1 MRQGRP
7 ARATTFPVLDI
18 DQVRLGP
25 AGVEFTHDGTHPG
38 GLYPTGL
45 SCGFALLLFPIHPP
59 APETGRLS
67 KTLKFVLP
75 LLILALAIGIFIM
88 LKTSA
93 PKQASPEIQE
103 RVWRVEV
110 EPANPS
116 TQSAELELYG
126 RVQTPDLLR
135 AAAPAA
141 AWVVEVAVQ
150 DGDRVQAGDLLVRLD
165 ERDFLPRIAQAEA
178 EVAQL
183 EAEIDSERNRHETDR
198 LALEQ
203 EQRLL
208 ELARDGVER
217 QERLKT
223 QRVGAEQALDE
234 AEQAEALQALAV
246 SEREMD
252 LADHPAR
259 LRALES
265 RLASA
270 QARLD
275 SLRLEYERSR
285 VRAPYD
291 GIVSAVEVTVGD
303 RVGPGEELVRLYEL
317 DSLEVAARIPAP
329 YQSELTGILAQA
341 DALPAIAQVAG
352 RQLPLRLS
360 RIAGEAGPSGVDG
373 LFEVLDG
380 RELLRLGQTLTLR
393 LKRPAKPDLIAVPFR
408 ALHGGDRLYTLVE
421 GRLRGIDVERFGSRL
436 GATGQERLLVRAPE
450 LQAGDLIVTTHLPNA
465 IEGLRVMQV
474 DAKGD
479 QTAAT
484 ATTESTP

>member
-1 MRQGRP
+1 MSR
-7 ARATTFPVLDI
+7 
-18 DQVRLGP
+18 
-25 AGVEFTHDGTHPG
+25 
-38 GLYPTGL
+38 
-45 SCGFALLLFPIHPP
+45 S
-59 APETGRLS
+59 
-67 KTLKFVLP
+67 LKFVLP
-75 LLILALAIGIFIM
+75 LLILALAIGIFVL
-88 LKTSA
+88 LKASA
-93 PKQASPEIQE
+93 PEQAAPEIQE

-110 EPANPS
+110 EPANPM

-141 AWVVEVAVQ
+141 AWVVEVAVD

-178 EVAQL
+178 EVTQL

-208 ELARDGVER
+208 QLARDGVER

-223 QRVGAEQALDE
+223 QRVGAEQSLDE

-246 SEREMD
+246 SKREMD

-275 SLRLEYERSR
+275 SLRLEYERSSI
-285 VRAPYD
+285 RAPYD
-291 GIVSAVEVTVGD
+291 GIVSGVEVTVGD
-303 RVGPGEELVRLYEL
+303 RVGQGEELVRLYGL
-317 DSLEVAARIPAP
+317 DSLEVVARIPAP
-329 YQSELTGILAQA
+329 YQSELLGILAQA
-341 DALPAIAQVAG
+341 EALPAMARVAG
-352 RQLPLRLS
+352 RQLLLRLT
-360 RIAGEAGPSGVDG
+360 RIAGQAGPSGVDG
-373 LFEVLDG
+373 LFEVLEG

-393 LKRPAKPDLIAVPFR
+393 LNRPPEPDLIAVPFS
-408 ALHGGDRLYTLVE
+408 ALHAGDRLYTLDD
-421 GRLRGIDVERFGSRL
+421 GRLRGIDVEDFGSRL
-436 GATGQERLLVRAPE
+436 DENGQERLLVRAPG
-450 LQAGDLIVTTHLPNA
+450 LKAGDRIVTTHLPNA
-465 IEGLRVMQV
+465 IDGLRAVQV
-474 DAKGD
+474 DESEALN
-479 QTAAT
+479 APA
-484 ATTESTP
+484 ESTP